1 MTTLEDF
8 SFFFC
13 QNTISCRGKLRNLQL
28 HVKIFCREALSL
40 VKSDVTRSDRVNY
53 HGLQDESS
61 DLGCS
66 YPILHAILAEKVH
79 NVDDY
84 NTVVHGYDKD
94 AVPFC

>member
-1 MTTLEDF
+1 M
-8 SFFFC
+8 
-13 QNTISCRGKLRNLQL
+13 QL